1 MPYESRCCPMV
12 KHIPLVALLLIALLV
27 IPVYAEAETLDNADQ
42 IARITEDI
50 KKDGLIDYQISMK
63 IEKTGEVDTVHY
75 VVENPVID
83 LILPEGKSLEK
94 IFVENGFEIE
104 KHERDGFRQIRAAKR
119 YKDLVEFSNESVG
132 FVSNMN
138 VSTGSIGNM
147 FSGQFQLEEYFDI
160 EEDTLKNAII
170 NGTKIVLCMHSENPV
185 GMSNADYAVDGTSTW
200 IFKPGRINS
209 ISFQIDAVSSSK
221 SLISGKSLLV
231 NIGILIGALLFG
243 VFAIILSSVIFINGY
258 AWFKRGIQAI
268 KDYKESVNEEYDNF
282 EFEDLS
288 YLATPNPSY
297 YPFNQQRVEEMSIL
311 EIKMYNDAHQN
322 NIMRRRLY

>member
-1 MPYESRCCPMV
+1 MV

-132 FVSNMN
+132 FISNMN